1 MFVHIPK
8 NTSQNVTWPNFN
20 HFFLSWQFYF
30 ATDLT
35 TDTFSRI
42 VQRGNEVRS
51 SNALRHVTPSQLIP
65 LLRRSPAFH
74 ERSNQLY
81 FVSGAPFFSFED
93 SIGDVTTEQDAQTLV
108 TTNHDD
114 VIQAIS
120 VSVVFKLENGN
131 LRLVFSFYPSKEFL
145 TSAMLELMTP
155 HLQRHLVVFSRSYPV
170 KEAAVSV
177 MLEQSSDLQE
187 GQVAD
192 KLQQLFGVRLS
203 ALNLVACLIHFW
215 TSEGKLRAALHH
227 KI

>member
-1 MFVHIPK
+1 MFVHILK
-8 NTSQNVTWPNFN
+8 NASQNGIWTNLNPC
-20 HFFLSWQFYF
+20 FFLSWQFYF
-30 ATDLT
+30 DTDLT
-35 TDTFSRI
+35 ADTFSRI

-74 ERSNQLY
+74 ERKDQLY

-93 SIGDVTTEQDAQTLV
+93 SIGDVTTDQRAQTLV
-108 TTNHDD
+108 TTDQND
-114 VIQAIS
+114 VIKAIS
-120 VSVVFKLENGN
+120 ASVVLKLENGN

-145 TSAMLELMTP
+145 ASAMVQLMTP

-177 MLEQSSDLQE
+177 ILEQSGDLQE

-192 KLQQLFGVRLS
+192 KLQELLGVRPS
-203 ALNLVACLIHFW
+203 ASNLVARLGDFW
-215 TSEGKLRAALHH
+215 TSEGKPALFDWT
-227 KI
+227 